1 MKIQKSTS
9 SPKGWEDMN
18 ILNPGKIE
26 REDKSAVFKSEYE
39 GKTYCF
45 FSFSYRK
52 DKWNL
57 RHHLELRGGV

>member
-1 MKIQKSTS
+1 MK
-9 SPKGWEDMN
+9 
-18 ILNPGKIE
+18 ILNPGKME
-26 REDKSAVFKSEYE
+26 HEDKSAVSKSGYE

-57 RHHLELRGGV
+57 RHHLEFQGGV

>member
-9 SPKGWEDMN
+9 SPKEWEDMK

-26 REDKSAVFKSEYE
+26 REDKSAIFKSEYE

-45 FSFSYRK
+45 FRPSCRK
-52 DKWNL
+52 FDENPVQYL
-57 RHHLELRGGV
+57 NFRGGV